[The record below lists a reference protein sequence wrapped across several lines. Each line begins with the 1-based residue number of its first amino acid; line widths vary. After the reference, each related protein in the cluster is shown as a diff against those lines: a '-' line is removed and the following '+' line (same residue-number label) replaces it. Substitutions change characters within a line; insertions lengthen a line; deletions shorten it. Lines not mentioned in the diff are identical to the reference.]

1 MLTDGFAMNTSP
13 HSSSKNRSGAAFSR
27 QDGVALV
34 IGLIFLLITTLMAIT
49 AMSGVV
55 MQERMAGN
63 LRNASIA
70 QAGAE
75 SALRAGEF
83 WIRDFHSKGEQL
95 AGDCQGLDKVFAR
108 TGSATD
114 LANAGCASAVASHA
128 EFRAEKNWIEGTA
141 APFIH
146 ELPADLISDAA
157 LSSYDGAGMAKRP
170 QFMIENMGPL
180 RGIDSAGG
188 QVGSFGGVDAAG
200 SGSATPPPT
209 VYRITGR
216 STGGTENVIRIA
228 ESFYVGIMGG
238 ATAPPPI
245 LPPPP
250 TP

>member
-1 MLTDGFAMNTSP
+1 MDLHFQHNGRFASL
-13 HSSSKNRSGAAFSR
+13 HR
-27 QDGVALV
+27 QRGVALV

-75 SALRAGEF
+75 SALRAGEL
-83 WIRDFHSKGEQL
+83 WIRDFHSKGQQL

-108 TGSATD
+108 TGSAVD
-114 LANAGCASAVASHA
+114 LANASCTANVARHD
-128 EFRAEKNWIEGTA
+128 EFRSEKEWIETTQ

-146 ELPADLISDAA
+146 AISTELISDAA
-157 LSSYDGAGMAKRP
+157 LTSHDGAGMAERP

-216 STGGTENVIRIA
+216 STGATANVIRIA
-228 ESFYVGIMGG
+228 ESYYVGIMGG
-238 ATAPPPI
+238 ANAPPVT
-245 LPPPP
+245 PPPP
-250 TP
+250 GP

>member
-1 MLTDGFAMNTSP
+1 MNTFYLP
-13 HSSSKNRSGAAFSR
+13 AGRKAPAGR

-34 IGLIFLLITTLMAIT
+34 IGLIFLLITTLMAVT

-70 QAGAE
+70 QSGAE
-75 SALRAGEF
+75 SALRAGEA

-95 AGDCQGLDKVFAR
+95 AGDCRGLDEVFAR

-114 LANAGCASAVASHA
+114 LSNAECATSVARHT
-128 EFRAEKNWIEGTA
+128 EFRTETDWIASPA

-146 ELPADLISDAA
+146 ELSTELIGDGA
-157 LSSYDGAGMAKRP
+157 LSNPNGAGMAQRP

-216 STGGTENVIRIA
+216 STGATANVIRVA

-238 ATAPPPI
+238 AAAPPAPPP
-245 LPPPP
+245 PPPP
-250 TP
+250 APAP